1 MAQTE
6 SRKAEN
12 LQDIA
17 DILMEMNIQHERR
30 YDKILKVI
38 LNFIKSTNKKVGD
51 LNWRVGILESDM
63 KVIKQKLDLK

>member
-6 SRKAEN
+6 SRKVEN

-17 DILMEMNIQHERR
+17 DILMEMNIQHESR

-38 LNFIKSTNKKVGD
+38 LNFIKGTNKKIGD